1 MGDKDMHKILI
12 ELQFETRPTQEEV
25 NQRLKRILE
34 RDGKVPYMELDM
46 TTIEN
51 MKRLNHVFGL
61 GMHEL
66 GV

>member
-1 MGDKDMHKILI
+1 MHKILI

-51 MKRLNHVFGL
+51 MKRLHYVFGL